1 MTRFFSLCA
10 LLGGGLALL
19 LLTPALDAAAAPGES
34 DGHKIVYLGDRGPIL
49 IELHLHIDGK
59 PLRAAHEALMRKLF
73 DYLDRDGDGVLS
85 ASEAAAVPS
94 ATVLSNPLLLAR
106 GRLPGVQ
113 QRIRAGADGNVT
125 RAALAAYYRQ
135 AGLPPLKISGGPVQP
150 NQFVLVRGA
159 GGEDATAEKL
169 TDRLFALLDTDKDGK
184 LSRKELEA
192 APDILGKLDVD
203 EDEML
208 TTAEVMG
215 EAGGTEGYGV
225 AFVLVGR
232 AQMGAPSSHLHV
244 VADGGND
251 PALGRALLQRYAKKG
266 ATSVQASA
274 LGLSKESLAV
284 LDPEGNGTLSPAQL
298 ARFGKLPADVTLTI
312 HLGNRGEKPMMS
324 MKGDKPLP
332 AGFKAKVTD
341 EGVTL
346 HMGRSRLDIAGT
358 RAGTRSF
365 QINVRDQIKNLFRRA
380 DRDNKGYVERKDLGR
395 GNPFFDS
402 FDLID
407 RDGDGKIT
415 EKELL
420 AWFDQMESLRKLVDR
435 SCVSIGVSNEG
446 KGLFELLDTNRDGK
460 LSVRELRNA
469 PKLLERLEI
478 NGDSLAR
485 EDVPRH
491 YRASLAL
498 GPNGGQDPLGRQV
511 VNVSLRGAPR
521 AVRGAPERGPLWFR
535 KMDRNRDGDVSR
547 NEFLGTD
554 EQFKM
559 IDTDG
564 DGLISIEEAEAYDK
578 RQPRREQ
585 PARERRN
592 TRDGRRERQ

>member
-1 MTRFFSLCA
+1 
-10 LLGGGLALL
+10 LALL
-19 LLTPALDAAAAPGES
+19 LFTPALEAVAAPGES
-34 DGHKIVYLGDRGPIL
+34 DGHKIAYLGDRGPIL
-49 IELHLHIDGK
+49 IELHLHINGR
-59 PLRAAHEALMRKLF
+59 PLRVAYAALMRKLF

-85 ASEAAAVPS
+85 AKEAVAVPS
-94 ATVLSNPLLLAR
+94 ATVLSNPLFIAR
-106 GRLPGVQ
+106 GRLPGIQ
-113 QRIRAGADGNVT
+113 QRIRADEDGKVT

-135 AGLPPLKISGGPVQP
+135 SGLPPLQISRGALQP
-150 NQFVLVRGA
+150 NQFVLVRGV
-159 GGEDATAEKL
+159 GGEDTTAEKL
-169 TDRLFALLDTDKDGK
+169 TDRLFALLDTNKDGK

-192 APDILGKLDVD
+192 APEVLGKLDID

-208 TTAEVMG
+208 TAAEVMG
-215 EAGGTEGYGV
+215 EAGGTDPYGV
-225 AFVLVGR
+225 AVRVVGR
-232 AQMGAPSSHLHV
+232 AQMGVPSSPLHV
-244 VADGGND
+244 VNDGGDD

-274 LGLSKESLAV
+274 LGLSKESLAI
-284 LDPEGNGTLSPAQL
+284 LDREGNGTLTPAQL
-298 ARFGKLPADVTLTI
+298 ARFGKLPANVTLTV
-312 HLGNRGEKPMMS
+312 HLGNRGDRPMVS

-346 HMGRSRLDIAGT
+346 QLGRSRLDLGGAKASG
-358 RAGTRSF
+358 RRV
-365 QINVRDQIKNLFRRA
+365 QINIRDQIKNLFLRS

-395 GNPFFDS
+395 GNTIFDS

-420 AWFDQMESLRKLVDR
+420 AWFDQLDSLRKLADR
-435 SCVSIGVSNEG
+435 SSVSISVSNEG

-469 PKLLERLEI
+469 PKLLERLAI
-478 NGDSLAR
+478 SDDSLAR

-491 YRASLAL
+491 YRASIAL
-498 GPNGGQDPLGRQV
+498 GPNGGQDPLARQV
-511 VNVSLRGAPR
+511 VNVALRGDPR
-521 AVRGAPERGPLWFR
+521 AVRGEPQRGPLWFQ

-564 DGLISIEEAEAYDK
+564 DGLISVAEAEAYDK
-578 RQPRREQ
+578 RQPNREP
-585 PARERRN
+585 PARQRGNPRE
-592 TRDGRRERQ
+592 GRRERQ